1 MEKPLFA
8 PLGLRQVCVISLPC
22 PTCGSELA
30 FLEQYQRHYCYTCGN
45 YAPEGYGDRG
55 AKICPTCRGIL
66 SYVAQ
71 YDRQYCYRCNAYP
84 ADDVV
89 LQSLE
94 ATMPVDIRPASEPSE
109 PSIVVTEPEKTEVA
123 EKPVEVERRVDPE
136 KTAEPSAEPLV
147 TVAGAPAT
155 PILQPEEIVEEEP
168 PQSETTEPRPRP
180 PIVRLKVFQAKKP
193 ALMDLCK
200 AYNLDPTGTKEQL
213 RERLLSYLDTLE
225 GEAEAEQ
232 SVEEPESSAEP
243 AATEPAGEVERE
255 SWPTSR
261 EIVEAQPVEEEPA
274 QGEPAVASPSAVTPE
289 VIETRPLQ
297 ESVVERI
304 DTPVL
309 VSVTESQA
317 DVSAAPEVEPSRA
330 LHPCPTCGR
339 ELTYIARY
347 RRWYCY
353 HCRAYA
359 PVSQSKF
366 ACPNCGAALRWIGQ
380 YERWWCDSCRRYAPA
395 DLPKPE
401 SAAVATA
408 TPAEGAKPVSYATAY
423 PTSTITHR
431 HRSPG
436 SGIGLVGFGIILFV
450 LYELLVD
457 LPGVLSYTTGIAVA
471 PDLAFGL
478 RFFAFVFVALG
489 AIMGL
494 SAVRDRR

>member
-1 MEKPLFA
+1 M
-8 PLGLRQVCVISLPC
+8 RCVISLPC

-30 FLEQYQRHYCYTCGN
+30 FLDQYQRHYCYACGN

-84 ADDVV
+84 ADGVA
-89 LQSLE
+89 LRSLE
-94 ATMPVDIRPASEPSE
+94 DTMPVDVRPVDVRPVAEATEATS
-109 PSIVVTEPEKTEVA
+109 VVTEPETTME
-123 EKPVEVERRVDPE
+123 EVEAAKPTDVEPTAEPE
-136 KTAEPSAEPLV
+136 KTEAPTIPTTPTPAEASP
-147 TVAGAPAT
+147 
-155 PILQPEEIVEEEP
+155 QPEEIVVEELPREEP
-168 PQSETTEPRPRP
+168 NGPGPRP

-200 AYNLDPTGTKEQL
+200 AYDLDPTGTKEQL

-225 GEAEAEQ
+225 AEAEPEPE
-232 SVEEPESSAEP
+232 VESEAPAGPVLIERAEIEGESFHTSEEIAETPAVEAEPESEQPASRTSVAE
-243 AATEPAGEVERE
+243 
-255 SWPTSR
+255 
-261 EIVEAQPVEEEPA
+261 
-274 QGEPAVASPSAVTPE
+274 TP
-289 VIETRPLQ
+289 
-297 ESVVERI
+297 VVETQATQEPVAERI
-304 DTPVL
+304 RTPSSVSIPQSQPL
-309 VSVTESQA
+309 VSV
-317 DVSAAPEVEPSRA
+317 APAVEPMHA

-359 PVSQSKF
+359 PASESRF
-366 ACPNCGAALRWIGQ
+366 ACPTCGAALRWIPQ

-395 DLPKPE
+395 DLPRPE
-401 SAAVATA
+401 SAPVVTEGVAA
-408 TPAEGAKPVSYATAY
+408 APAEAAKPLSYATAL
-423 PTSTITHR
+423 PATPVTHR

-436 SGIGLVGFGIILFV
+436 SGISFVGFGVILFV
-450 LYELLVD
+450 LYEMLVD
-457 LPGVLSYTTGIAVA
+457 LPSALSYSTGIAVT

-489 AIMGL
+489 AILGL

>member
-1 MEKPLFA
+1 M
-8 PLGLRQVCVISLPC
+8 RCVISLPC

-30 FLEQYQRHYCYTCGN
+30 FLEQYQRHYCYACGN

-71 YDRQYCYRCNAYP
+71 YDRHYCYRCNAYP
-84 ADDVV
+84 ADGVV

-94 ATMPVDIRPASEPSE
+94 ATMPVDVRPVDVQPVAEATGPA
-109 PSIVVTEPEKTEVA
+109 PIVTEPETAVDVSEAPEVAKPTDVEPTTEAETTEV
-123 EKPVEVERRVDPE
+123 PTTP
-136 KTAEPSAEPLV
+136 TTP
-147 TVAGAPAT
+147 APAEAS
-155 PILQPEEIVEEEP
+155 PQPEEIVEEELP
-168 PQSETTEPRPRP
+168 REEPKEPGPRP
-180 PIVRLKVFQAKKP
+180 PIVRLRVFQAKKP

-200 AYNLDPTGTKEQL
+200 AYDLDPTGTKEQL

-225 GEAEAEQ
+225 AEAEP
-232 SVEEPESSAEP
+232 EPIAKSEA
-243 AATEPAGEVERE
+243 PAGPAPIERPEVEGE
-255 SWPTSR
+255 SVHTPDD
-261 EIVEAQPVEEEPA
+261 
-274 QGEPAVASPSAVTPE
+274 VAETP
-289 VIETRPLQ
+289 
-297 ESVVERI
+297 SVVEELESEQPASASPVAE
-304 DTPVL
+304 TPVETHATREAVAERIEVPSFVSIPESQPA
-309 VSVTESQA
+309 VSV
-317 DVSAAPEVEPSRA
+317 APAVEPMRA

-359 PVSQSKF
+359 PASESRF
-366 ACPNCGAALRWIGQ
+366 ACPTCGAALRWIGQ

-401 SAAVATA
+401 SAAVVTA
-408 TPAEGAKPVSYATAY
+408 TPAEAARPLSYATAL
-423 PTSTITHR
+423 PATSVTHR

-436 SGIGLVGFGIILFV
+436 SGIGLVGFGVILFV
-450 LYELLVD
+450 LYEMLVD
-457 LPGVLSYTTGIAVA
+457 LPGALSYSTGIAV
-471 PDLAFGL
+471 PQDLAFGL

-489 AIMGL
+489 AITGL

>member
-1 MEKPLFA
+1 M
-8 PLGLRQVCVISLPC
+8 RCVISLPC

-30 FLEQYQRHYCYTCGN
+30 FLDQYQRHYCYACGN

-84 ADDVV
+84 ADGVA
-89 LQSLE
+89 LRSLE
-94 ATMPVDIRPASEPSE
+94 DTMPVDVRPVDVRPVAEATEATS
-109 PSIVVTEPEKTEVA
+109 VVTEPETTME
-123 EKPVEVERRVDPE
+123 EVEAAKPTDVEPTAEPE
-136 KTAEPSAEPLV
+136 KTEAPTIPTTPTPAEASP
-147 TVAGAPAT
+147 
-155 PILQPEEIVEEEP
+155 QPEEIVVEELPREEP
-168 PQSETTEPRPRP
+168 KEPGPRP

-200 AYNLDPTGTKEQL
+200 AYDLDPTGTKEQL

-225 GEAEAEQ
+225 PVAEPEPEAESETPAGPVLIERPEIESESFHTPVEIAETPA
-232 SVEEPESSAEP
+232 VEEEPESEQP
-243 AATEPAGEVERE
+243 ASGT
-255 SWPTSR
+255 
-261 EIVEAQPVEEEPA
+261 
-274 QGEPAVASPSAVTPE
+274 AVAEAP
-289 VIETRPLQ
+289 
-297 ESVVERI
+297 VVETQATQEPVAERI
-304 DTPVL
+304 RTPSSVSIPQSQPL
-309 VSVTESQA
+309 VSV
-317 DVSAAPEVEPSRA
+317 APAVEPMHA

-359 PVSQSKF
+359 PASESRF
-366 ACPNCGAALRWIGQ
+366 ACPTCGAALRWIPQ

-395 DLPKPE
+395 DLPRPE
-401 SAAVATA
+401 SAPVLTGGVAS
-408 TPAEGAKPVSYATAY
+408 TPAEAAKLLSYATAR
-423 PTSTITHR
+423 PATPVTHR

-436 SGIGLVGFGIILFV
+436 SGISFVGFGVILFV
-450 LYELLVD
+450 LYEMLVD
-457 LPGVLSYTTGIAVA
+457 LPSALSYSTGIAVT

-489 AIMGL
+489 AILGL

>member
-1 MEKPLFA
+1 M
-8 PLGLRQVCVISLPC
+8 RCVISLPC

-30 FLEQYQRHYCYTCGN
+30 FLEQYQRHYCYACGN

-71 YDRQYCYRCNAYP
+71 YDRHYCYRCNAYP
-84 ADDVV
+84 ADGVV

-94 ATMPVDIRPASEPSE
+94 ATMPVDVRPVAEATEPTV
-109 PSIVVTEPEKTEVA
+109 VVTEPETPAPVA
-123 EKPVEVERRVDPE
+123 EVTEATLPAEEEPTPEPE
-136 KTAEPSAEPLV
+136 KTE
-147 TVAGAPAT
+147 APTTTTTSTT
-155 PILQPEEIVEEEP
+155 PVPAQASPQPEEIVEEEIP
-168 PQSETTEPRPRP
+168 REELNEPGPRP
-180 PIVRLKVFQAKKP
+180 PISRLKVFQAKKP

-225 GEAEAEQ
+225 SEAE
-232 SVEEPESSAEP
+232 SEP
-243 AATEPAGEVERE
+243 ATEIEPPATPSLTVRPEVEPVDPPNE
-255 SWPTSR
+255 VAET
-261 EIVEAQPVEEEPA
+261 AAVEEEPRSE
-274 QGEPAVASPSAVTPE
+274 EPVSSNPAAEPPRFETHPTQEPVAERIETPSVVSIPESQPMISAVPTVAST
-289 VIETRPLQ
+289 
-297 ESVVERI
+297 
-304 DTPVL
+304 
-309 VSVTESQA
+309 
-317 DVSAAPEVEPSRA
+317 RA

-359 PVSQSKF
+359 PMSESRF
-366 ACPNCGAALRWIGQ
+366 ACPTCGAALRWIGQ
-380 YERWWCDSCRRYAPA
+380 YERWWCDSCQRYASA
-395 DLPKPE
+395 DLPRPE
-401 SAAVATA
+401 SAAVVIA
-408 TPAEGAKPVSYATAY
+408 TPEETARPLSYATAL
-423 PTSTITHR
+423 PAATRVTHG

-436 SGIGLVGFGIILFV
+436 SGISLVSFGVILFV
-450 LYELLVD
+450 VYEMLVD
-457 LPGVLSYTTGIAVA
+457 LPAAFSYSTGIAVA

>member
-8 PLGLRQVCVISLPC
+8 PLGLRPVCVISLPC

-55 AKICPTCRGIL
+55 ANICPTCRGIL

-71 YDRQYCYRCNAYP
+71 YDRHYCYRCNAYP
-84 ADDVV
+84 ADDAV

-94 ATMPVDIRPASEPSE
+94 ATMPVDIRPAPEASEPSL
-109 PSIVVTEPEKTEVA
+109 PVTEPEKTEVA
-123 EKPVEVERRVDPE
+123 EKTVEVERRVDPE
-136 KTAEPSAEPLV
+136 KPAEPSVEPLV

-155 PILQPEEIVEEEP
+155 PIPQPEEIVEEEP
-168 PQSETTEPRPRP
+168 PQSEATEARPRP

-225 GEAEAEQ
+225 GEAEPEQ
-232 SVEEPESSAEP
+232 SVEETAGQTELTANEP
-243 AATEPAGEVERE
+243 VLEVDRE
-255 SWPTSR
+255 SAPTSIEVAGPR
-261 EIVEAQPVEEEPA
+261 LLEEP
-274 QGEPAVASPSAVTPE
+274 EPVAESPPADTSE
-289 VIETRPLQ
+289 VIETPLLQ
-297 ESVVERI
+297 EPVTERVEA
-304 DTPVL
+304 PVF
-309 VSVTESQA
+309 VSVPDSQPEI
-317 DVSAAPEVEPSRA
+317 SAAPVVEPARA

-339 ELTYIARY
+339 ELTHIARY

-359 PVSQSKF
+359 PVSQSRF

-401 SAAVATA
+401 SATVATA
-408 TPAEGAKPVSYATAY
+408 TPAEVAKPLTYATAY
-423 PTSTITHR
+423 STSTITHR

-436 SGIGLVGFGIILFV
+436 SGIGLVGFGIILFM

-478 RFFAFVFVALG
+478 RFIAFVFVALG